1 MIRDRIQG
9 VVIGQV
15 TAVQDPQNQG
25 RVMVSFPWL
34 DDTLQ
39 STWASM
45 VAPFAGGDRG
55 IFFMPEIGDEVIVGF
70 EHGDFAHA
78 YVLGAMW
85 NGVAGAPSPDPR
97 QRMIRSKNGHTI
109 RFVDS
114 TPNGGNMGALIIED
128 AHGNRVVMTNGVM
141 RVTAQATLMIEAD
154 TIVLTGKPVNGT
166 APWSR
171 TVTPSNNPI

>member
-1 MIRDRIQG
+1 MQERVQG
-9 VVIGQV
+9 VVIAKV
-15 TAVQDPQNQG
+15 TAVEDPQNQG
-25 RVMVSFPWL
+25 RVQVQYPWL

-55 IFFMPEIGDEVIVGF
+55 LFFMPEVGDEVVVGF
-70 EHGDFAHA
+70 HHGMFAHA
-78 YVLGAMW
+78 FILGAMW
-85 NGVAGAPSPDPR
+85 NGVAGSPSMDPR

-114 TPNGGNMGALIIED
+114 TPNGGNQGALIVED

-141 RVTAQATLMIEAD
+141 RITAQTTLMIEAD
-154 TIVLTGKPVNGT
+154 NIVLSGIPVNGT
-166 APWSR
+166 APWTR
-171 TVTPSNNPI
+171 PVTPSNNPI

>member
-1 MIRDRIQG
+1 MRDRLPGI
-9 VVIGQV
+9 VIAKV
-15 TAVQDPQNQG
+15 TGVQDPKNQG
-25 RVMVSFPWL
+25 RVMVQFPWL

-39 STWASM
+39 STWASI
-45 VAPFAGGDRG
+45 VAPFAGGGRG
-55 IFFMPEIGDEVIVGF
+55 VFFMPEVGDDVAIGF

-85 NGVAGAPSPDPR
+85 NGVAGSPSPDPR

-114 TPNGGNMGALIIED
+114 TPNEGNMGALIVED

-141 RVTAQATLMIEAD
+141 RITAQTTLMIEAD
-154 TIVLTGKPVNGT
+154 TIVLSGKPVGGA

-171 TVTPSNNPI
+171 VVTPSDNPI

>member
-1 MIRDRIQG
+1 MHDKIPGI
-9 VVIGQV
+9 VIGTV
-15 TAVQDPQNQG
+15 VNVVDPQNQG
-25 RVMVSFPWL
+25 RVQVQYPWL

-45 VAPFAGGDRG
+45 VSHFAGNDRG
-55 IFFMPEIGDEVIVGF
+55 IFFMPEVGDEVVVGF
-70 EHGDFAHA
+70 EHGHFDHA

-85 NGVAGAPSPDPR
+85 NGQAAAPSPDPR

-128 AHGNRVVMTNGVM
+128 AHGNRITMTNGVM
-141 RVTAQATLMIEAD
+141 RVTAQTSLMIEAD
-154 TIVLTGKPVNGT
+154 TIVLSGKPVNGT
-166 APWSR
+166 APWKR
-171 TVTPSNNPI
+171 TVTPNNNPI

>member
-1 MIRDRIQG
+1 MMHDRMQG
-9 VVIGQV
+9 IVIGTV
-15 TAVQDPQNQG
+15 TNVLDPQNQG
-25 RVMVSFPWL
+25 RVMVQFPWL

-55 IFFMPEIGDEVIVGF
+55 TFFMPEIGDELVVGF

-85 NGVAGAPSPDPR
+85 NGVAGSPSPDPR

-109 RFVDS
+109 RMVDS
-114 TPNGGNMGALIIED
+114 TPDGGNMGALTVED

-141 RVTAQATLMIEAD
+141 TITAQTTLIIEASAVV
-154 TIVLTGKPVNGT
+154 IRGQG
-166 APWSR
+166 WSR
-171 TVTPSNNPI
+171 TVTPNSNPI

>member
-1 MIRDRIQG
+1 MRERVQG
-9 VVIGQV
+9 VVIGLV
-15 TAVQDPQNQG
+15 TAVEDPQSQG
-25 RVMVSFPWL
+25 RVQVQFPWL

-45 VAPFAGGDRG
+45 VAPFAGNDRG
-55 IFFMPEIGDEVIVGF
+55 VFFMPEVGDEVVVGF
-70 EHGDFAHA
+70 HHGEFAHA
-78 YVLGAMW
+78 FVLGAMW
-85 NGVAGAPSPDPR
+85 NGKAASPSLDPR

-114 TPNGGNMGALIIED
+114 TPNSGNMGALIVED

-141 RVTAQATLMIEAD
+141 RITAQSTLMIEAG
-154 TIVLTGKPVNGT
+154 TIVLSGIPTDGG
-166 APWSR
+166 APWKR

>member
-1 MIRDRIQG
+1 MQG
-9 VVIGQV
+9 RMQGIVIATVVSQ
-15 TAVQDPQNQG
+15 QDPQNQG
-25 RVMVSFPWL
+25 RVMVTFPWL
-34 DDTLQ
+34 DNTMQ

-45 VAPFAGGDRG
+45 VAPFAGNDRG
-55 IFFMPEIGDEVIVGF
+55 MFFMPEIGDEVVVAF

-85 NGVAGAPSPDPR
+85 NGVAASPSPDPR

-114 TPNGGNMGALIIED
+114 TPSGGNMGALIVED

-141 RVTAQATLMIEAD
+141 RVTAQTTLMIEAD
-154 TIVLTGKPVNGT
+154 TIVLSGKPVNGT

-171 TVTPSNNPI
+171 TVTPNSNPI

>member
-1 MIRDRIQG
+1 MHERIPG
-9 VVIGQV
+9 IVVAKV
-15 TAVQDPQNQG
+15 TAVQDPANQG
-25 RVMVSFPWL
+25 RVQVQFPWL
-34 DDTLQ
+34 DDNLQ

-45 VAPFAGGDRG
+45 IAPFAGGDRG
-55 IFFMPEIGDEVIVGF
+55 IFFMPEVGDEVAVGF

-85 NGVAGAPSPDPR
+85 NGQAASPSQDPR

-114 TPNGGNMGALIIED
+114 TPSGGNMGALIIED

-141 RVTAQATLMIEAD
+141 RITAQTTLMIEAD
-154 TIVLTGKPVNGT
+154 NLVLSGKPVNGT
-166 APWSR
+166 APWAR
-171 TVTPSNNPI
+171 VVTPNNNPI

>member
-1 MIRDRIQG
+1 MRDRVQG
-9 VVIGQV
+9 IVIGKV
-15 TAVQDPQNQG
+15 TAVKDPQNQG
-25 RVMVSFPWL
+25 RVQVTFPWL

-45 VAPFAGGDRG
+45 VSPFAGNDRG
-55 IFFMPEIGDEVIVGF
+55 SFFMPEVDDEVIVGF

-85 NGVAGAPSPDPR
+85 NGVAASPSPDPR

-114 TPNGGNMGALIIED
+114 TPNGGNLGALTVED
-128 AHGNRVVMTNGVM
+128 AHGNRIVMTNGSM
-141 RVTAQATLMIEAD
+141 TITAQSTLIIEA
-154 TIVLTGKPVNGT
+154 TKVVIRGQG
-166 APWSR
+166 WSR
-171 TVTPSNNPI
+171 TITPNSNPI